1 MGHSLAFLVGGGNDG
16 TLDECCGLPSLR
28 AMAAGP
34 PIAVL
39 RGVTLQ
45 LAGAPLFTGVD
56 LSLAKGDRMALV
68 GRNGAGK
75 STLMRILAGAIEPDG
90 GEIFKQPG
98 IVARHLLQ
106 EPAFTGFATAKEY
119 VSEGLAPDMLYRAE
133 AELDAWGVPHDL
145 DLAKASGGQ
154 ARRIALAHAFAHD
167 PDILLLDEPT
177 NHLDVPAIEL
187 LEQELLA
194 FRGALLVVS
203 HDRRFLETIST
214 SVAWLRQGAVR
225 TFDKGYAF
233 FEDWVEQ
240 VEAEEAK
247 NFEKLNVH
255 LKAAERWMARG
266 VTARRRRN
274 MGRVRELFVLRDE
287 RKKQRQALN
296 EAAATASLGVDSGAQ
311 SSRLVMEAKGLTKSF
326 QTPEGELPIVRDLN
340 LRVMRGD
347 RLGLI
352 GPNGA
357 GKTTLLKLILG
368 QLDPD
373 SGSLRLAKNL
383 TITYLDQTRISLKPD
398 VTLWDTLT
406 PLGGDQV
413 MVRGHPKHVAAYAKD
428 FMFDATQLHQPVSA
442 LSGGERNRL
451 TLALALAKPSNLLVL
466 DEPTNDLDIET
477 LNLLEDML
485 AEYEGTLLLVS
496 HDRAFVDN
504 VVTSILTPEGGGAW
518 LETPGGYSD
527 YVAQKKSG
535 GAVAFRSSAPAAA
548 KPSPAL
554 AKPAAAAT
562 KLSYKDARRLEELN
576 RLMPERQAEIT
587 RIEDEMADS
596 ALFSKDPKGFEAR
609 AKRLSAARAELE
621 AYELEWLELEDKRE
635 GLSR

>member
-1 MGHSLAFLVGGGNDG
+1 M
-16 TLDECCGLPSLR
+16 R
-28 AMAAGP
+28 AMAAPP

-39 RGVTLQ
+39 RGVQLQ
-45 LAGAPLFTGVD
+45 LAGAPLFAGVD
-56 LSLAKGDRMALV
+56 LSLARGDRMALV

-90 GEIFKQPG
+90 GEIFMQPG
-98 IVARHLLQ
+98 VVARHLMQ
-106 EPAFTGFATAKEY
+106 EPDFSGFATAMDY
-119 VSEGLAPDMLYRAE
+119 VSEGLAEDMLYRAE
-133 AELDAWGVPHDL
+133 SELDAWGVPQGL
-145 DLAKASGGQ
+145 DLTKASGGQ
-154 ARRIALAHAFAHD
+154 SRRIALAHAFAHD
-167 PDILLLDEPT
+167 PDILLFDEPT

-187 LEQELLA
+187 LEQELLV
-194 FRGALLVVS
+194 FRGAVLVVS
-203 HDRRFLETIST
+203 HDRRFLETVST
-214 SVAWLRQGAVR
+214 SVAWLRQGTVR
-225 TFDKGYAF
+225 TFDKGYAH
-233 FEDWVEQ
+233 FEEWVEQ

-247 NFEKLNVH
+247 NYDKLNVQ

-274 MGRVRELFVLRDE
+274 MGRVRTLFAMRE
-287 RKKQRQALN
+287 EKREKKQALS
-296 EAAATASLGVDSGAQ
+296 EAASTASLGVDAGAQ
-311 SSRLVMEAKGLTKSF
+311 SSRLVIEAKGLTKSF
-326 QTPEGELPIVRDLN
+326 HTPEGELPIVRGLN

-368 QLDPD
+368 QIQPD
-373 SGSLRLAKNL
+373 AGSLRLAKNL
-383 TITYLDQTRISLKPD
+383 EITYLDQSRASLKPNE
-398 VTLWDTLT
+398 TLWDTLT

-413 MVRGHPKHVAAYAKD
+413 MVRGYPKHVAAYAKD
-428 FMFDATQLHQPVSA
+428 FMFDGTQLHQPVSA

-451 TLALALAKPSNLLVL
+451 TLAIALAKPSNLLVL

-477 LNLLEDML
+477 LDLLEDML

-504 VVTSILTPEGGGAW
+504 VVTSILTPEGAGAW
-518 LETPGGYSD
+518 METPGGYSD

-535 GAVAFRSSAPAAA
+535 SATAFRSSTPAGAGRGGPKAADIKAPGPAAR
-548 KPSPAL
+548 L
-554 AKPAAAAT
+554 T
-562 KLSYKDARRLEELN
+562 YKDARRLEELN

-596 ALFSKDPKGFEAR
+596 ALFAKDPKGFEAR
-609 AKRLSAARAELE
+609 AKRLSAAR
-621 AYELEWLELEDKRE
+621 LELEGYE
-635 GLSR
+635 AEWLGLEERRDALGKG